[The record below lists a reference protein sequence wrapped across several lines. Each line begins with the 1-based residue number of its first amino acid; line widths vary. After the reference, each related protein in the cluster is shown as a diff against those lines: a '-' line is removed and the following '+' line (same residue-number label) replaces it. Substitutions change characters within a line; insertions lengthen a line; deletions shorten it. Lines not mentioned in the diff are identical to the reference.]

1 MEYHMLYMESRK
13 KLGYGRLKNL
23 LKKTMKVCF
32 VVGRTHSEIGI
43 RLVS

>member
-1 MEYHMLYMESRK
+1 MESRK

-32 VVGRTHSEIGI
+32 VVGQKKVLTAKLGSGW
-43 RLVS
+43 